1 MHELSISSA
10 IVDTALRHAG
20 GRRVTSVALRVGAL
34 RQVVPE
40 SLEFYFEIV
49 GRGTLCEGARL
60 ELEVVG
66 AWMTCEVCGCEW
78 DPTPQPE
85 LGPSTAGHLGSA
97 SEAGHGPLDPTW
109 ALPTFRCPG
118 CELAG
123 AQVVRGDELEVESIE
138 VANEPAVTA
147 LPS

>member
-49 GRGTLCEGARL
+49 GRDTLCEGSRL

-78 DPTPQPE
+78 DPAPE
-85 LGPSTAGHLGSA
+85 PL
-97 SEAGHGPLDPTW
+97 AGHGPLDPTG

-138 VANEPAVTA
+138 VADEPAVAAQPT
-147 LPS
+147 